1 MGKTS
6 FSQAL
11 GRIFECV
18 RQIMFTH
25 VPSLLGQSARGGA
38 PFDLDNDGRVP
49 LPPVVFER
57 GDRTKTRRHYR
68 RHTPPS

>member
-6 FSQAL
+6 FSQALL

-38 PFDLDNDGRVP
+38 AFDRDN
-49 LPPVVFER
+49 ER
-57 GDRTKTRRHYR
+57 SGAFATRCL
-68 RHTPPS
+68 